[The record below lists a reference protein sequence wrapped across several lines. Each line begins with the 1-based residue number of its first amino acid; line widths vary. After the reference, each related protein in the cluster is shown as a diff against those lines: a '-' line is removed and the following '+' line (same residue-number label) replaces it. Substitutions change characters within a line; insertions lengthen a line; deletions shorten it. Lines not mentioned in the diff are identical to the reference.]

1 MTFVEYLEFLQEDVF
16 INPISVK
23 DGNYVLPKV
32 PGWGIEMK
40 DNFIQDH
47 LYPHGNI
54 WKNRKNN

>member
-1 MTFVEYLEFLQEDVF
+1 MQEDVF
-16 INPISVK
+16 INPIKVK